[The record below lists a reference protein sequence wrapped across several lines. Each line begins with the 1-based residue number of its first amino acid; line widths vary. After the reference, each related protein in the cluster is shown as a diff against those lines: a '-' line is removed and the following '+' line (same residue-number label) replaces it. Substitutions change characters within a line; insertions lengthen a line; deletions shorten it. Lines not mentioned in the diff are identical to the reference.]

1 MDMQNLELKPSRALN
16 IDSLTCMIRDLQ
28 YTSGE
33 IPWHEDGKTDPW
45 DLVES
50 AMGLNIGGFFNESE
64 RAFEWLIK
72 NQNSNGSWFS
82 SYINGVPQDRT
93 MESNM
98 SAYIATG
105 VFHTWL
111 VRWSNQVAINR
122 DSKIGGGQNK
132 RKLISSNRSKYDTDN
147 YSSIDFEAEAFL
159 RKMWVSVKRG
169 IDFAL
174 SLQTERGEI
183 YWAKSPQGNIDQMA
197 LLTGSSSI
205 YMSLKCAI
213 SIAYLLEIKV
223 PQWEIAFE
231 KLGRTIRDNIHIYN
245 ISKSRFSMYW
255 FYPILSGALTGEAAI
270 KRVEKYWKKYVVE
283 GQGVRC
289 VSDRPWITMAET
301 SEFVIALA
309 AMGNIKLARI
319 VFSWI
324 QERTYDDST
333 FWCGYTFPDMVI
345 WPEEKISW
353 TNAVVLMAADALY
366 GLTPAS
372 TLFSHDSWD
381 GFRFKGLLK

>member
-1 MDMQNLELKPSRALN
+1 MEMKNLELKHSPALN
-16 IDSLTCMIRDLQ
+16 IDSLAGMIADLQ
-28 YTSGE
+28 KPSGD
-33 IPWHEDGKTDPW
+33 IPWHEGGKTDPW

-50 AMGLNIGGFFNESE
+50 AMGLNIGGFFKESE
-64 RAFEWLIK
+64 QTFEWLID
-72 NQNSNGSWFS
+72 NQNPNGSWFS
-82 SYINGVPQDRT
+82 SYINGEPQDRT
-93 MESNM
+93 METNM
-98 SAYIATG
+98 SAYIAVG

-111 VRWSNQVAINR
+111 VRWSSQDLKNK
-122 DSKIGGGQNK
+122 DSKHNK
-132 RKLISSNRSKYDTDN
+132 LNEES
-147 YSSIDFEAEAFL
+147 EAFL
-159 RKMWVSVKRG
+159 RKMWTSVHRG

-183 YWAKSPQGNIDQMA
+183 YWAKSPEGNTDPMA

-205 YMSLKCAI
+205 YMSLKCAL
-213 SIAYLLEIKV
+213 SIAHLLDIKM
-223 PQWEIAFE
+223 PHWETAFE
-231 KLGRTIRDNIHIYN
+231 KLGSTIRDNIHIYN
-245 ISKSRFSMYW
+245 ISKSRYSMYW
-255 FYPILSGALTGEAAI
+255 FYPVLSGALTGDAAL

-289 VSDRPWITMAET
+289 VSDRPWVTMAET

-309 AMGNIKLARI
+309 AMGNTKLARI

-324 QERTYDDST
+324 QERTYEDGT

-372 TLFSHDSWD
+372 TLFSHESWD
-381 GFRFKGLLK
+381 GFRFKGFTK

>member
-1 MDMQNLELKPSRALN
+1 MDMKNRELQHSHSLN
-16 IDSLTCMIRDLQ
+16 IDSLAGMIAGLQ
-28 YTSGE
+28 HQSGE
-33 IPWHEDGKTDPW
+33 IPWHEEGKTDPW

-50 AMGLNIGGFFNESE
+50 AMGLNIGGFVHESD
-64 RAFEWLIK
+64 RAFQWMLE
-72 NQNSNGSWFS
+72 NQNENGSWFS

-105 VFHTWL
+105 VFHTWIIRKYSQDRHDQL
-111 VRWSNQVAINR
+111 MSMA
-122 DSKIGGGQNK
+122 SKKNKISKANIGLGK
-132 RKLISSNRSKYDTDN
+132 IDCSADT
-147 YSSIDFEAEAFL
+147 FL
-159 RKMWVSVKRG
+159 KKMWPCVQKGV
-169 IDFAL
+169 DFAL
-174 SLQTERGEI
+174 SLQTDRGEI
-183 YWAKSPQGNIDQMA
+183 YWAKSPEGNVDPMA

-205 YMSLKCAI
+205 YMSLKCAL
-213 SIAYLLEIKV
+213 SIAHLLEIEM
-223 PQWEIAFE
+223 PHWETAFN
-231 KLGRTIRDNIHIYN
+231 KLGSTIRDNIHIYN

-255 FYPILSGALTGEAAI
+255 FYPILSGALTGEAAV

-309 AMGNIKLARI
+309 AMGNMKLAKI

-324 QERTYDDST
+324 LERTFDDGT

-353 TNAVVLMAADALY
+353 TNGVALMAADALY
-366 GLTPAS
+366 GLTPAAD
-372 TLFSHDSWD
+372 LFSHASWD
-381 GFRFKGLLK
+381 GFMFKRLMEGRI

>member
-1 MDMQNLELKPSRALN
+1 MDMKNLELQPSPALN
-16 IDSLTCMIRDLQ
+16 VDSLAAMIAHLQ
-28 YTSGE
+28 NSSGE
-33 IPWHEDGKTDPW
+33 IPWHEGGKTDPW

-50 AMGLNIGGFFNESE
+50 AMGLNIGGLFKESDL
-64 RAFEWLIK
+64 AFEWLLK
-72 NQNSNGSWFS
+72 NQNENGSWFS
-82 SYINGVPQDRT
+82 SYINGTPQDRT

-111 VRWSNQVAINR
+111 IRDKIQCKDGNHDGCNSRGYLVREKDQT
-122 DSKIGGGQNK
+122 
-132 RKLISSNRSKYDTDN
+132 SSPNG
-147 YSSIDFEAEAFL
+147 AHLFL
-159 RKMWVSVKRG
+159 KKMWPTVQRG
-169 IDFAL
+169 VDFAIDM
-174 SLQTERGEI
+174 QTDRGEI
-183 YWAKSPQGNIDQMA
+183 YWARSPEGNVDPMA

-213 SIAYLLEIKV
+213 SIAQILGIRI
-223 PQWEIAFE
+223 PRWEKAFE
-231 KLGRTIRDNIHIYN
+231 KLGSTIQHNIHIYN

-255 FYPILSGALTGEAAI
+255 FYPILSGALTGDAAA

-309 AMGNIKLARI
+309 AMGNVKLAKI

-324 QERTYDDST
+324 QERTFDDGT

-353 TNAVVLMAADALY
+353 TNGVVLMAADALY
-366 GLTPAS
+366 GLTPAAD
-372 TLFSHDSWD
+372 LFSHDSWN
-381 GFRFKGLLK
+381 GFRFNRLMERRI

>member
-1 MDMQNLELKPSRALN
+1 METKQLELQKDLTLN
-16 IDSLTCMIRDLQ
+16 IDSLAGMVVELQ
-28 YTSGE
+28 HKSGE
-33 IPWHEDGKTDPW
+33 IPWHKDGKTDPW

-50 AMGLNIGGFFNESE
+50 AMGLNIGGFFKESE
-64 RAFEWLIK
+64 KAFLWLAK
-72 NQNSNGSWFS
+72 NQNPDGSWFS
-82 SYINGVPQDRT
+82 SYINGIPQDRT
-93 MESNM
+93 TETHMA
-98 SAYIATG
+98 AYISTG
-105 VFHTWL
+105 LFQTWL
-111 VRWSNQVAINR
+111 IRWREN
-122 DSKIGGGQNK
+122 D
-132 RKLISSNRSKYDTDN
+132 DT
-147 YSSIDFEAEAFL
+147 SFL
-159 RKMWVSVKRG
+159 KKMWITLKKAV
-169 IDFAL
+169 DFAI

-183 YWAKSPQGNIDQMA
+183 YWAKSPEGNVDQMA

-213 SIAYLLEIKV
+213 SIAHILGINM
-223 PQWEIAFE
+223 PCWERAFD
-231 KLGRTIRDNIHIYN
+231 KLGRTIREEIHIYN

-255 FYPILSGALTGEAAI
+255 FYPILSGALTGEAAFN
-270 KRVEKYWKKYVVE
+270 RVEKYWKKYVVD

-309 AMGNIKLARI
+309 AMGNTKLARI

-324 QERTYDDST
+324 QDRIYDDGT

-345 WPEEKISW
+345 WPQEKISW

-372 TLFSHDSWD
+372 NLFSHNSWD
-381 GFRFKGLLK
+381 GFKFKYL

>member
-1 MDMQNLELKPSRALN
+1 MDMKNLELQPSPTLN
-16 IDSLTCMIRDLQ
+16 IEILSGMIAGLQ
-28 YTSGE
+28 YNSGE

-50 AMGLNIGGFFNESE
+50 AMGLNIGGFFKESE
-64 RAFEWLIK
+64 RAFEWMVK
-72 NQNSNGSWFS
+72 NQNENGSWFS
-82 SYINGVPQDRT
+82 SYIKGVPEDRT
-93 MESNM
+93 METNM

-111 VRWSNQVAINR
+111 IRWGKMDRNSR
-122 DSKIGGGQNK
+122 
-132 RKLISSNRSKYDTDN
+132 
-147 YSSIDFEAEAFL
+147 AFL
-159 RKMWVSVKRG
+159 KNMWQSVQKG
-169 IDFAL
+169 VDFAI

-183 YWAKSPQGNIDQMA
+183 YWAKSPQGTIDPMA

-205 YMSLKCAI
+205 YMSLKCAL
-213 SIAYLLEIKV
+213 SIAHLLGIKMTR
-223 PQWEIAFE
+223 WEIAFE

-255 FYPILSGALTGEAAI
+255 FYPILSGALTGDAAT
-270 KRVEKYWKKYVVE
+270 KRLEKYWRKYVVD

-301 SEFVIALA
+301 SEFVIALS
-309 AMGNIKLARI
+309 AMGNSKLAKI

-324 QERTYDDST
+324 QERIYDDGT

-353 TNAVVLMAADALY
+353 TNAVVLMAADSLY
-366 GLTPAS
+366 DLTPAS
-372 TLFSHDSWD
+372 NLFNHDSWD
-381 GFRFKGLLK
+381 GFRFKGLEK

>member
-1 MDMQNLELKPSRALN
+1 MDMKNLELQPSPALN
-16 IDSLTCMIRDLQ
+16 IDSLAGMIAGLQ
-28 YTSGE
+28 HVSGE

-50 AMGLNIGGFFNESE
+50 AMGLNIGGLFKESE
-64 RAFEWLIK
+64 RAFEWMLE
-72 NQNSNGSWFS
+72 NQNENGSWFS

-111 VRWSNQVAINR
+111 VRWSANKSTIMGVKR
-122 DSKIGGGQNK
+122 DNAA
-132 RKLISSNRSKYDTDN
+132 DM
-147 YSSIDFEAEAFL
+147 FL
-159 RKMWVSVKRG
+159 KKMWPCVKRG

-174 SLQTERGEI
+174 SLQTDRGEI
-183 YWAKSPQGNIDQMA
+183 YWAKSPEGNIDPMA

-205 YMSLKCAI
+205 YMSLKCAL
-213 SIAYLLEIKV
+213 SIAKLIGIKM
-223 PQWEIAFE
+223 PLWETAFE
-231 KLGRTIRDNIHIYN
+231 KLGSTIRNNIHIFN

-255 FYPILSGALTGEAAI
+255 FYPVLSGVLTGEAAAN
-270 KRVEKYWKKYVVE
+270 RVEKYWKKYVVD

-309 AMGNIKLARI
+309 AMDNMKLAKI

-324 QERTYDDST
+324 QERTYEDGT

-353 TNAVVLMAADALY
+353 TNGVVLMAADTLY
-366 GLTPAS
+366 GLTPAAN
-372 TLFSHDSWD
+372 LFSHDAWD
-381 GFRFKGLLK
+381 GFRFKGLKW

>member
-1 MDMQNLELKPSRALN
+1 MDLKNLELQPSPALN
-16 IDSLTCMIRDLQ
+16 IDSLAGMIADLQ
-28 YTSGE
+28 HKSGE
-33 IPWHEDGKTDPW
+33 IPWHEGGKTDPW

-50 AMGLNIGGFFNESE
+50 AMGLNIGGLFKKADQ
-64 RAFEWLIK
+64 AFEWMAK
-72 NQNSNGSWFS
+72 NQNENGSWFS
-82 SYINGVPQDRT
+82 SYIDGVPQDRT
-93 MESNM
+93 METNM

-105 VFHTWL
+105 VFHSWL
-111 VRWSNQVAINR
+111 IRQ
-122 DSKIGGGQNK
+122 DS
-132 RKLISSNRSKYDTDN
+132 S
-147 YSSIDFEAEAFL
+147 FL
-159 RKMWVSVKRG
+159 KKMWPCVRKG
-169 IDFAL
+169 IDYAI

-183 YWAKSPQGNIDQMA
+183 YWARSPQDNVDPMA

-205 YMSLKCAI
+205 YMCLRCAF
-213 SIAYLLEIKV
+213 SIACLLGIKT
-223 PQWEIAFE
+223 PRWEKAFE
-231 KLGRTIRDNIHIYN
+231 KLGSTIRDNIHIYN

-255 FYPILSGALTGEAAI
+255 FYPVLSGALTGEAAA
-270 KRVEKYWKKYVVE
+270 KRVEKYWKKYVVD
-283 GQGVRC
+283 GQGIRC

-324 QERTYDDST
+324 QERTYDDGT

-353 TNAVVLMAADALY
+353 TNGVVLMAADALY

-372 TLFSHDSWD
+372 NLFSHDAWD
-381 GFRFKGLLK
+381 GFRFKGLAGSKK